1 MMSFAT
7 PTPYRTDLK
16 RARAPVPLIRP
27 PLGLAT
33 LALRA
38 EVVHHNDPL
47 IALVPV
53 LRHLQPR
60 ELVPIGRELD
70 RRDGSVLLRRDLIGL
85 DVVVPV
91 RRLRQGQN
99 VDVFAGVPRKVQ
111 VRRLDGECDVV
122 LRHRDGAVRVG
133 LGGETSGVEQVDQ

>member
-60 ELVPIGRELD
+60 ELLPVRRELD
-70 RRDGSVLLRRDLIGL
+70 RRDRPMLLRCYLARLN
-85 DVVVPV
+85 VVVPV
-91 RRLRQGQN
+91 RCLRQGQD
-99 VDVFAGVPRKVQ
+99 VDVFAGVPRKVE
-111 VRRLDGECDVV
+111 VRRFDGERDV
-122 LRHRDGAVRVG
+122 AF
-133 LGGETSGVEQVDQ
+133 